1 MSSSKKLKM
10 VTSNIEVAAGRPAA
24 PDPEVR
30 AVAKRRQFSAAYK
43 PSMLAQAAK
52 FDRIRGDRGVTS
64 PREAVQLA
72 SGDVAARARNSDRV
86 GQTRHSARQQ
96 LGQDALGG
104 RAKHRLASSIP
115 PAAHPLPATTLD
127 SRGIPQTRLRP
138 DLPARPAGVAIF

>member
-52 FDRIRGDRGVTS
+52 LT
-64 PREAVQLA
+64 E
-72 SGDVAARARNSDRV
+72 SG
-86 GQTRHSARQQ
+86 
-96 LGQDALGG
+96 
-104 RAKHRLASSIP
+104 
-115 PAAHPLPATTLD
+115 
-127 SRGIPQTRLRP
+127 
-138 DLPARPAGVAIF
+138 AIGANFFFS